1 MTRATDVAVRLLRS
15 FDVDRLKADL
25 AVTDAFAWAEIDNYF
40 GADKRHGGLWTGLS
54 LRSQGG
60 RWDSTHPGGPGL
72 LPWNDTVLLEK
83 TPYFREV
90 LKSLECEVRSVR
102 LSALQ
107 PGGKIAEHSDLVLSI
122 EHGAVR
128 LHIPI
133 ETSTDIVF
141 TINGERLHWGEGE
154 FWYGDFVCNHWV
166 ENPTNVR
173 RVHIVLDAI
182 VNDWLLGLFP
192 PEFIESRRANIPMP
206 PQPIAIADPERYTCR
221 FVGQFGNLLP
231 KHVTGQDTDVLMSEG
246 FKNKI
251 EATVEVDDGVLMLKV
266 FGRPFSRLIPIGEDR
281 FTLSGGHPALWLE
294 LGLEGGVV
302 RRGHVK
308 AKIRHQWATIPMEV
322 V

>member
-1 MTRATDVAVRLLRS
+1 MTRPTDVAARLLRS
-15 FDVDRLKADL
+15 FDPDRLKADL
-25 AVTDAFAWAEIDNYF
+25 ERSDAFAWGEIDNYF

-72 LPWNDTVLLEK
+72 LPWVDTELLEK

-90 LKSLECEVRSVR
+90 LSSLECEVRSVR

-133 ETSTDIVF
+133 VTSPDIVF
-141 TINGERLHWGEGE
+141 TINGQRIHWDEGE
-154 FWYGDFVCNHWV
+154 FWYGDFVHNHWV
-166 ENPTNVR
+166 ENPTGSR

-192 PEFIESRRANIPMP
+192 PEFIEARRADIPMP
-206 PQPIAIADPERYTCR
+206 PAPTQVDRLERFACR
-221 FVGQFGNLLP
+221 FIGQFGNLLP
-231 KHVTGQDTDVLMSEG
+231 KHVTGQDTDVLMANG
-246 FKNKI
+246 IKNKI
-251 EATVEVDDGVLMLKV
+251 EATVEIEDGALMLKV
-266 FGRPFSRLIPIGEDR
+266 GGRSYTRLIPIGDNR
-281 FTLSGGHPALWLE
+281 FALSGGHPALWME
-294 LGLEGGVV
+294 FGLEQDAV
-302 RRGHVK
+302 RRAHVK
-308 AKIRHQWATIPMEV
+308 AKIRHQWATIPLELI
-322 V
+322 